1 MSASALLDLY
11 RIFGAR
17 RAELESSRR
26 PESVSIRRDG
36 LPDAV
41 IRDQKPMSDEAL
53 EMTCVWVRSSANGK
67 LECRWR
73 GGDAANSF

>member
-17 RAELESSRR
+17 RAELEYSRR

-41 IRDQKPMSDEAL
+41 I
-53 EMTCVWVRSSANGK
+53 CVWVRSSANGK